1 MSLLD
6 TLVKNQDVI
15 RQMAGSLGL
24 GERETASAME
34 QMMPALTRGIQRNT
48 HQQGGLDALL
58 GALAKGNHG
67 RYLDRPADLGNT
79 DATLDGNAIL
89 GHILGSKDVSRN
101 VAGRAARETG
111 LDSGLLKKMLPMLAS
126 AAMAALSKQSAG
138 GQAGGQAFGARGA
151 AGAREPGLADALGT
165 FLDAD
170 RDGSI
175 ADDLLNLAQK
185 FF

>member
-6 TLVKNQDVI
+6 TLVKNQDLV
-15 RQMAGSLGL
+15 RQVAGSLGI
-24 GERETASAME
+24 GEGDTASAME
-34 QMMPALTRGIQRNT
+34 QMLPALTRGIQRNT
-48 HQQGGLDALL
+48 GQQGGLDSLL
-58 GALAKGNHG
+58 GALANGNHG
-67 RYLDRPADLGNT
+67 RYLDRPADLGNAE
-79 DATLDGNAIL
+79 ATLDGNAIL
-89 GHILGSKDVSRN
+89 GHILGTKDVSRN

-111 LDSGLLKKMLPMLAS
+111 IDSGLLKKMLPMLAT
-126 AAMAALSKQSAG
+126 AAMAALSKQSS
-138 GQAGGQAFGARGA
+138 GGQAFGARGA